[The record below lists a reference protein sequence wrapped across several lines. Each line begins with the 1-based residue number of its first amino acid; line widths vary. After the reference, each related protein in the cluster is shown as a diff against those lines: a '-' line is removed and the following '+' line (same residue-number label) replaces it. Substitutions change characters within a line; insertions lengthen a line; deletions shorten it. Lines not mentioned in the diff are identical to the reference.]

1 LKKFF
6 IFLTLLL
13 PSLVLAENN
22 CENLI
27 REKATISK
35 DPDKKLLQE
44 AADRFVKVDI
54 SKEGQKKLNAHIQ
67 KKYGT
72 ELALLKTAGV
82 EFIIA
87 GKKNNEA
94 SLPED
99 ANCDSASGVFL
110 RKEPKKLILCLKSS
124 GGDTLGG
131 FSSIF
136 EHEFVHF
143 LQDSQLQNRDKLL
156 EKYMQISGPEGT
168 HVHKPGCKILRHK
181 NISKTSA
188 EIATSQDN
196 TEQKLSEANKLLLD
210 ELRSIES
217 LYLPKLDSSG
227 GLFFEE
233 KKPENTTSTLETFFN
248 TRVKG
253 KKAGTIQ
260 MLFGSFFSQFYEK
273 KGCSHNSF
281 GLWKSCYEQYLQDV
295 KSRTQSATKSAD
307 FKQAFQAN
315 FVGGACLGAFIDY
328 CDEWQGLL
336 QENLQA
342 LNQYS
347 ALKRAG
353 LDSMCGDF
361 VQKEV
366 IKAAGAS
373 SSAEASDLI
382 YHDTAASLSNALAYG
397 RSFSLVH
404 GHNFPLFKPEYCGAP
419 PPESFFLQGC
429 KNWDPK
435 AHKQAETQTD
445 TGRSDTGNSD
455 SAK

>member
-27 REKATISK
+27 REKAQASVE
-35 DPDKKLLQE
+35 PDKKILLE
-44 AADRFVKVDI
+44 AADRFVSVAI
-54 SKEGQKKLNAHIQ
+54 TKEGKEKLNTHIQ
-67 KKYGT
+67 KKYGP
-72 ELALLKTAGV
+72 ELALLKSAGV

-87 GKKNNEA
+87 GKKNNDA
-94 SLPED
+94 SLPEE

-110 RKEPKKLILCLKSS
+110 RKEPKKLILCLKSA

-131 FSSIF
+131 FSSTF

-143 LQDSQLQNRDKLL
+143 LQDSKLQNRDQLL
-156 EKYMQISGPEGT
+156 EKYMKMSGSEGV

-181 NISKTSA
+181 SFSEISKKTA
-188 EIATSQDN
+188 ISQHN
-196 TEQKLSEANKLLLD
+196 SEQKLSEANKLLLD
-210 ELRSIES
+210 ELRTIES

-227 GLFFEE
+227 ELFFEE

-253 KKAGTIQ
+253 KKVGTLQ
-260 MLFGSFFSQFYEK
+260 VFFGSFFSQFYEK
-273 KGCSHNSF
+273 KGCSHSSF

-295 KSRTQSATKSAD
+295 KSRAQVATKSAD
-307 FKQAFQAN
+307 FKLAFQAN
-315 FVGGACLGAFIDY
+315 FVDGACLGAFIDY

-342 LNQYS
+342 LNQYN

-361 VQKEV
+361 LQKEV

-382 YHDTAASLSNALAYG
+382 YRETAASLSNALGYG
-397 RSFSLVH
+397 RTFSLVH

-419 PPESFFLQGC
+419 PPESFLLQGC